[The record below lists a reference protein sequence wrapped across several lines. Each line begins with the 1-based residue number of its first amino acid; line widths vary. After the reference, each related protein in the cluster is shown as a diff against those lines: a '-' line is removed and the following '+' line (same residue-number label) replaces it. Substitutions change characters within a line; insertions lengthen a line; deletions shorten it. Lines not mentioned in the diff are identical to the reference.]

1 MKTTLNIPNRLLD
14 EAIKLAKSKTK
25 KDAVI
30 IALEDF
36 VKKKRIEEALEMEGK
51 LRFKKDWE
59 KSRHER

>member
-36 VKKKRIEEALEMEGK
+36 VRKKRIEDALEMEGK
-51 LRFKKDWE
+51 LKFKEGWE
-59 KSRHER
+59 KLRHER